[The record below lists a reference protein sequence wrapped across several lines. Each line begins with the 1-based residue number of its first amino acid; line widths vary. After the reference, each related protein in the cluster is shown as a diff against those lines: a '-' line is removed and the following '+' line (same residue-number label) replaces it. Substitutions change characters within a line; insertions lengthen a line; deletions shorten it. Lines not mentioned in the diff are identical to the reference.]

1 MAFGTG
7 GHPTTKLC
15 LETLEDYVKPGD
27 VVADIGTGSGILSL
41 ASAKLGVGK
50 VHATDIDKLPR
61 DISRENV
68 QRNGLSAV
76 ITIHEMAAFDV
87 AARNCDLVVSNIL
100 ASVII
105 DLAPSITDL
114 LKGRGN

>member
-41 ASAKLGVGK
+41 AAARLGAAR

-68 QRNGLSAV
+68 QRNHLDQV
-76 ITIHEMAAFDV
+76 ITIHEMSAFDV
-87 AARNCDLVVSNIL
+87 AAINCDLVVSNIL
-100 ASVII
+100 ANVII
-105 DLAPSITDL
+105 D
-114 LKGRGN
+114 